1 MDDEQREI
9 IARVGRGEL
18 MPDEAMRMLDALEQ
32 RSAATDPGPAP
43 DEDTRTRE
51 LPPPVEPP
59 VPPAAGGG
67 PRELRVQAAAGS
79 VRVVG
84 DPTIAGVQV
93 EGAHEMREE
102 GDRLVV
108 ECEPLVGLSRRR
120 DHEHGFMIVGS
131 SRHGGLRLPWAN
143 GGGVRIRANPDL
155 ALDVDVAAGSIS
167 IDAMHGPITCDVSG
181 GAARLRDV
189 RGPLTC
195 SVSAGSVS
203 VTGVLRHGDSTVSC
217 DMGSVAVNLEPGSSV
232 RVRTS
237 TTMGKAAVMC
247 GRRDGDE
254 WVVGDGEG
262 SLQLVGAMSSMTVN
276 ER

>member
-18 MPDEAMRMLDALEQ
+18 TPDEAMGMLDALARQ
-32 RSAATDPGPAP
+32 HAATEPAP
-43 DEDTRTRE
+43 PSDEDNRTRE
-51 LPPPVEPP
+51 LPPPAEPP

-67 PRELRVQAAAGS
+67 PRELRVHAAAGS

-108 ECEPLVGLSRRR
+108 ECEPLAGLSRRR
-120 DHEHGFMIVGS
+120 GEHEHGFMIVGS
-131 SRHGGLRLPWAN
+131 SRHGVRLPWAN

-203 VTGVLRHGDSTVSC
+203 VTGLLRHGDSTVSC

-237 TTMGKAAVMC
+237 TTMGKAAVLC

-254 WVVGDGEG
+254 WVVGSGEG